1 MIRRCF
7 AAVGIAASMVVLP
20 VLASQQDESEPPL
33 ETFFGRVDV
42 DVVEVT
48 TWVTDEEGRPVHG
61 LRRQDFEILEDG
73 EPVEIE
79 NFLEVRGGAAQ
90 EVQEGAG
97 AAADTGE
104 ETEGAEDASP
114 VPQRQSTPPPL
125 GDTQRP
131 LYLVVYI
138 DNFSIAPA
146 NRRWAMQAIERFLVT
161 RLRPGD
167 RVMLATY
174 DRDLN
179 VRQSFTEDR
188 FAVTD
193 AIGETLRVVAE
204 QSSRDRERRQIL
216 EEIFT
221 TNSASSAL
229 FAAERHARYIE
240 LEVRRAMD
248 ALRDVIQSLAGLEGR
263 KALLYVADGLPDVP
277 AEDLFMAVEQRFQDQ
292 SALLRAQRYDLHS
305 RYQELFRR
313 ANANGVT
320 LYTLDAKG
328 QPVDA
333 SASAEYSGVIQH
345 APGANLNAIEVT
357 RQQNL
362 AAPMLAL
369 AAETGGRAI
378 LRTNALDDALAGVAR
393 DFSDYY
399 SLGYRRAPSGEQ
411 RYHSIEVRVKRKG
424 LEVRHREGYVEKSA
438 DTRLREGTEAA
449 LRHGV
454 ESNPLGI
461 EVRFQPPEGGGQG
474 LRDLPVEVRIPL
486 GQVALIPR
494 DETYRGRL
502 EVAVA
507 ILDASGRETPVLVQ
521 QPLELEVPAA
531 DWPEARSKYYTYS
544 MRLRVRAG
552 RQKVTVTVRD
562 AFANQTSYVTEPVD
576 LGG

>member
-1 MIRRCF
+1 MIRRCV
-7 AAVGIAASMVVLP
+7 AAVGIVASMLVLP
-20 VLASQQDESEPPL
+20 VLASPQDEGGPPL

-73 EPVEIE
+73 KPVEVE

-90 EVQEGAG
+90 EEAG
-97 AAADTGE
+97 PAAETGE
-104 ETEGAEDASP
+104 GTEGAEDTS
-114 VPQRQSTPPPL
+114 VGPQRQITPPPQR
-125 GDTQRP
+125 DTQRT

-146 NRRWAMQAIERFLVT
+146 NRRWAMQAIERFLVS

-174 DRDLN
+174 DRDLH

-229 FAAERHARYIE
+229 FAAERHARYVE

-292 SALLRAQRYDLHS
+292 SALLRARRYDLNS

-345 APGANLNAIEVT
+345 VPGANLNAIEVT

-378 LRTNALDDALAGVAR
+378 LRTNALDDALTGVAQ

-411 RYHSIEVRVKRKG
+411 RYHSIEVRVKRKRKG
-424 LEVRHREGYVEKSA
+424 LKVRHREGYVEKNA

-461 EVRFQPPEGGGQG
+461 EVRFQPPEGAGEGQ
-474 LRDLPVEVRIPL
+474 RDLPVEVRIPL
-486 GQVALIPR
+486 GRVALIPR
-494 DETYRGRL
+494 EKAYHGRL

-507 ILDASGRETPVLVQ
+507 ILDSSGRETPVLVQ
-521 QPLELEVPAA
+521 PPLELEVPAA
-531 DWPEARSKYYTYS
+531 DWPDAQSKYYTYA
-544 MRLRVRAG
+544 MRLRVREG

-562 AFANQTSYVTEPVD
+562 AFANQISYVTEPVD
-576 LGG
+576 LGE